1 MVPMGSSPHGAG
13 ESSAVPL
20 KFRAPGFAGH
30 FGARIVPIRSLQLV
44 AAYGSESA

>member
-13 ESSAVPL
+13 EPSAVPL
-20 KFRAPGFAGH
+20 KIRAPGLAGH

-44 AAYGSESA
+44 AASSS

>member
-1 MVPMGSSPHGAG
+1 MSTEKENRPPSPGK
-13 ESSAVPL
+13 SARRDL
-20 KFRAPGFAGH
+20 AGH